1 MSARSTGRKPSGAT
15 NLNRNV
21 HGLST
26 SEHMHVHV
34 DPAEDAHIFSARAA
48 QQEHAAIEAAKKLQA
63 DAIRPTWEL
72 SGLPSERASIISKH
86 PQSLMY
92 SLFSDTSKIQPSWLK
107 LSHSAFEGRKK
118 LLGGGYGRQMLN
130 TSISND
136 MPEFF
141 PNPERHPAVIELNKQ
156 KADQAY
162 ADAEE
167 LIAKH
172 HEKHVKGKKKDL
184 FGESAYVLPGGM
196 STLAKKPEHNT
207 RYKTYAYAGRHN
219 QRMTLIEPLITERK
233 REPLVW
239 KEPKP
244 QDLDFTEIL
253 NSHHVDAHKGNSRKD
268 STIASH
274 TSDRSYSKAEP
285 SMTSSMTSGRRNP
298 LAG

>member
-1 MSARSTGRKPSGAT
+1 MSARSTGRKPSGVT
-15 NLNRNV
+15 NRSKQASI
-21 HGLST
+21 HDIST
-26 SEHMHVHV
+26 SEHLHVHV
-34 DPAEDAHIFSARAA
+34 DPAENAHLYSARAS

-72 SGLPSERASIISKH
+72 SGLQTERASVISKH
-86 PQSLMY
+86 PHHLMY

-141 PNPERHPAVIELNKQ
+141 SNPERHPTVLKMNKQ

-167 LIAKH
+167 LITKH

-184 FGESAYVLPGGM
+184 LGESAYVLPGGI
-196 STLAKKPEHNT
+196 STMAKKPDHNT
-207 RYKTYAYAGRHN
+207 RYKTYAYLGRHN
-219 QRMTLIEPLITERK
+219 QRMTLIEPLITDRK

-239 KEPKP
+239 KDPKP

-253 NSHHVDAHKGNSRKD
+253 SSHHVDTHKGSTSSRK
-268 STIASH
+268 SV
-274 TSDRSYSKAEP
+274 
-285 SMTSSMTSGRRNP
+285 SMNASMTSGRRNP